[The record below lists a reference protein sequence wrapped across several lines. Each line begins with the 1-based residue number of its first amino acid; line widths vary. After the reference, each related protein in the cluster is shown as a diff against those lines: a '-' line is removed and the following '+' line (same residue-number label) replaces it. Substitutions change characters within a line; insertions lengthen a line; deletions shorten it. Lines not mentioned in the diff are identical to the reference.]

1 MAVTPDRH
9 ERISE
14 FKYTLLQICAGVSLN
29 LILANLAL
37 YFKIPLYL
45 DSLGTIL
52 AAMLGGANPAIMV
65 GFFSNAI
72 NGISSIDTLY
82 YGIISILI
90 AVFAAYF
97 QRKKYF
103 RSIPGIFLAIIT
115 FSIIGGGL
123 GSVLTWFLYGFG
135 FGEGISA
142 PLVNRIW
149 ASGFSESKFLVQ
161 LLSDFLLDSVDKL
174 IVVVL
179 ALVIYHFIPKKI
191 ILTCEKPSKAYR
203 DSEVTSKIIRYS
215 LFKKVVSMVVIAEIV
230 LGVLACLIG
239 FFLYREV
246 SIRNYTDIAVGVTS
260 TAASLID
267 ADSVDRFLAE
277 GRNAADYVETETNLY
292 NIRGSF
298 EQVKFIYVYKIL
310 PDGCHVV
317 FDLDVEGFE
326 ASEVGEVVPFDES
339 FADKI
344 PTLLAGGEIEP
355 LVTDDTYGWLL
366 TVYKPIKNKE
376 NKVVAYVAADISME
390 QILSDDAVFFIKTLS
405 LFFGISIIIM
415 SIVLELAKRGIII
428 PVNAMANAS
437 LKFAFNSE
445 NKQSESLAYMESL
458 KINTFDEIENL
469 YIALSKMARDS
480 VAYIDEVKQQAEQIS
495 EMQEEIIMGFAEM
508 VEARDQNTGDHIKK
522 TALYVRRIAEE
533 MQKEHIHEKELTN
546 DYISTL
552 SRSAPLHDI
561 GKIKISDLVLN
572 KPGRLTDDE
581 FAIMKSH
588 AEEGCKILQKIADT
602 AAVKSD
608 YLNEAIDMAHYH
620 HEKWDGSGYPSGIKG
635 EQIPLSA
642 RIMAVADVF
651 DALIAERAYKK
662 AFTYEKAMQIITE
675 GSGTHFDPEVVS
687 AFVKISKELYSERTL
702 LPPEH
707 KA

>member
-14 FKYTLLQICAGVSLN
+14 FKYTLLQICAGISLN

-103 RSIPGIFLAIIT
+103 RSIPGILLAIIT
-115 FSIIGGGL
+115 FSLIGGGL

-161 LLSDFLLDSVDKL
+161 LFSDFLLDLVDKSL
-174 IVVVL
+174 VVVL
-179 ALVIYHFIPKKI
+179 ALAAYRFIPEKIKKI
-191 ILTCEKPSKAYR
+191 CERPAKTYYE
-203 DSEVTSKIIRYS
+203 SEVKSKIIRYS
-215 LFKKVVSMVVIAEIV
+215 LFKKVVSMVVVAEII
-230 LGVLACLIG
+230 LGVLACMIG
-239 FFLYREV
+239 FFLYRGV
-246 SIRNYTDIAVGVTS
+246 SIRNYTDVAIGVTS
-260 TAASLID
+260 AAASVID
-267 ADSVDRFLAE
+267 ADSVDRFLTEGRSAE
-277 GRNAADYVETETNLY
+277 GYTETEKQLY
-292 NIRGSF
+292 KMKNSF

-344 PTLLAGGEIEP
+344 PTLLAGGEIDP
-355 LVTDDTYGWLL
+355 IITDDTYGWLL
-366 TVYKPIKNKE
+366 TVYRPIKNKE
-376 NKVVAYVAADISME
+376 NKVVAYVAADVSME
-390 QILSDDAVFFIKTLS
+390 QIVSDDAVFFIKTLS

-415 SIVLELAKRGIII
+415 SIILELAKRGIII

-445 NKQSESLAYMESL
+445 NKQSESLAYLESL

-469 YIALSKMARDS
+469 YIALSKMGRDS
-480 VAYIDEVKQQAEQIS
+480 VSYIEEVKQQAEQIS
-495 EMQEEIIMGFAEM
+495 KMQEEIIMSFAEM

-533 MQKEHIHEKELTN
+533 MQKEHIHENVLTDN
-546 DYISTL
+546 YIATL

-572 KPGRLTDDE
+572 KPGRLTDEE
-581 FAIMKSH
+581 FAIMRSH
-588 AEEGCKILQKIADT
+588 AEEGSKILQKISDSAS
-602 AAVKSD
+602 VKSD
-608 YLNEAIDMAHYH
+608 YLNEAIEMAHYH
-620 HEKWDGSGYPSGIKG
+620 HEKWDGSGYPTGIKG

-662 AFTYEKAMQIITE
+662 SFTYEKAMQIITE

-687 AFVKISKELYSERTL
+687 AFVKISKELYSERTVL
-702 LPPEH
+702 N
-707 KA
+707 

>member
-1 MAVTPDRH
+1 MALIPTRK
-9 ERISE
+9 ERKVLYLILVIL
-14 FKYTLLQICAGVSLN
+14 TLVGITLN
-29 LILANLAL
+29 IVLANLAL
-37 YFKIPLYL
+37 YFGIPLYI

-52 AAMLGGANPAIMV
+52 IAMLGGSSPAIMV

-72 NGISSIDTLY
+72 NGISNPDTLY
-82 YGIISILI
+82 YGVINILI

-103 RSIPGIFLAIIT
+103 RTLPGIFLSVLT
-115 FSIIGGGL
+115 MSLIGGGL

-135 FGEGISA
+135 FGKGISA
-142 PLVNRIW
+142 PLVHQIW
-149 ASGFSESKFLVQ
+149 ASGISDSQFLVQ
-161 LLSDFLLDSVDKL
+161 LLPEFLLDSVDKL
-174 IVVVL
+174 IVVIL

-230 LGVLACLIG
+230 LGVLACTIG
-239 FFLYREV
+239 YFLYRDV
-246 SIRNYTDIAVGVTS
+246 SIRNYTEIATGVTS
-260 TAASLID
+260 TASALID
-267 ADSVDRFLAE
+267 ADSVDLFLAE
-277 GRNAADYVETETNLY
+277 GRNARNYVETENRLY
-292 NIRGSF
+292 KVRDSF

-317 FDLDVEGFE
+317 FDLDTEEVE
-326 ASEVGEVVPFDES
+326 ASEAGEIVPFDES

-344 PTLLAGGEIEP
+344 PILLAGGEIEP

-480 VAYIDEVKQQAEQIS
+480 VAYIDEVKQKAEQIS

-546 DYISTL
+546 SYISTL

-561 GKIKISDLVLN
+561 GKIKISDLILN
-572 KPGRLTDDE
+572 KPGYLTDEE

-620 HEKWDGSGYPSGIKG
+620 HEKWDGSGYPTGIKG

-675 GSGTHFDPEVVS
+675 GAGTHFDPDVVS
-687 AFVKISKELYSERTL
+687 AFVKISRELYSERTL